1 LTTVAHE
8 IKNPLNAINLYAH
21 DTVELLDEKD
31 PDINT
36 MRANQNTIEKMV
48 LRIDR
53 IVVELMDTVAI
64 EQGRLSLDLA
74 PVRLS
79 HLLRETTEIYFN
91 KNNTG
96 ENRLILKLDEK
107 LPPIVADSARIIQ
120 VVTNLLSNSMQHT
133 KNGFIMITLKGNSK
147 SQIVSVTDNGEG
159 MSEEIKSKV
168 FGGYISVNK
177 EKWRHGIG
185 LFVSRQIIEAHEG
198 KVWIE
203 SELGKGT
210 TVSFSLPYGEKTD
223 E

>member
-1 LTTVAHE
+1 
-8 IKNPLNAINLYAH
+8 
-21 DTVELLDEKD
+21 
-31 PDINT
+31 
-36 MRANQNTIEKMV
+36 
-48 LRIDR
+48 
-53 IVVELMDTVAI
+53 
-64 EQGRLSLDLA
+64 
-74 PVRLS
+74 
-79 HLLRETTEIYFN
+79 
-91 KNNTG
+91 
-96 ENRLILKLDEK
+96 
-107 LPPIVADSARIIQ
+107 
-120 VVTNLLSNSMQHT
+120 
-133 KNGFIMITLKGNSK
+133 
-147 SQIVSVTDNGEG
+147 